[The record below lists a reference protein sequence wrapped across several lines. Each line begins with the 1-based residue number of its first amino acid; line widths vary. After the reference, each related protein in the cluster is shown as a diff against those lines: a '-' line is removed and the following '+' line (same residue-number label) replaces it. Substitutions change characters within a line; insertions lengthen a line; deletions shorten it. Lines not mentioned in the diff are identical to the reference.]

1 MQKLSRELLT
11 KLHNISKE
19 PQYYFVACQDDYF
32 EGQLHRFISNGLDLE
47 HWIFNAKIDDYMS

>member
-19 PQYYFVACQDDYF
+19 C
-32 EGQLHRFISNGLDLE
+32 LDFSLADNE
-47 HWIFNAKIDDYMS
+47 HDPN